1 MEHRIVYT
9 TAHVFEVDT
18 VREAFTKGNVPFYV
32 QSESLGGVRTAFE
45 ASPAAGLGRRWHFF
59 VPSEAEV
66 KARKILSTLHLTID
80 SDSQPFFTATRTS
93 FRKNLW
99 RAIIVISPVIAL
111 FAYGLYRAFANH

>member
-1 MEHRIVYT
+1 MKHIIVYT

-18 VREAFTKGNVPFYV
+18 VREAFTKGNIPFYV

-59 VPSEAEV
+59 VPSDAEV
-66 KARKILSTLHLTID
+66 RARKILSTLRLTVD
-80 SDSQPFFTATRTS
+80 SDSQPFFTATPAS

-99 RAIIVISPVIAL
+99 KAILVISPVIAL
-111 FAYGLYRAFANH
+111 LAYGLVKALANH